1 MKKYN
6 LKFEF
11 WNINVDPIKEKEA
24 NKIIWILSQT
34 RHVKDIS
41 FAINYKLCSV
51 LRIKYLLSF
60 GSK

>member
-1 MKKYN
+1 MNKYN

-24 NKIIWILSQT
+24 NKIIWLLSQT

-41 FAINYKLCSV
+41 FMMI
-51 LRIKYLLSF
+51 
-60 GSK
+60 